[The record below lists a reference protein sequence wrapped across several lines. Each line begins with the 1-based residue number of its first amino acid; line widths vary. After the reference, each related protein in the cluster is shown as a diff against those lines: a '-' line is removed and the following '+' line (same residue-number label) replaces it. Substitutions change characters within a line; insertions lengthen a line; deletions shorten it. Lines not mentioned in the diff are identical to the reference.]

1 MFRKSLVQMF
11 QSLGLDCVFLETHR
25 NPKKRM
31 HMLYECVPLPRELG
45 DMAPIYFKVTRI
57 RERRHRGI
65 DRDPDRYRGG
75 DRQMYRQIHWQTESL
90 RPRVREMESLR

>member
-11 QSLGLDCVFLETHR
+11 DSLGLDCVFLETHM

-45 DMAPIYFKVTRI
+45 DMAPVYFKVTHKWIETVLSDAGHTR
-57 RERRHRGI
+57 
-65 DRDPDRYRGG
+65 DRYKNG
-75 DRQMYRQIHWQTESL
+75 DRNRT
-90 RPRVREMESLR
+90 